1 MCLVLKEKQEP
12 MIAPADIEC
21 YKIVDLDEDGTYHAH
36 VKKEFVWELGKTL
49 KSELTM
55 EEEAGYSYPYIT
67 KGFHS
72 YKTLQDLMYGYFQS
86 LSPCMMVKCTIPKG
100 SEYYLGRQGEMDG
113 YASNKLIANEILD
126 VKKVFN
132 RFDWDNYPFKVGQKV
147 VPNKG
152 STIYQILNIQP
163 DTDNQGR
170 ADLIVENCI
179 TSTYEVI
186 RTEYHNRTW
195 IASNNIGVNIELEIL
210 KD

>member
-1 MCLVLKEKQEP
+1 MCLLTTQQVPQ
-12 MIAPADIEC
+12 IAEEDITCYKVISPDMTSLYHTEFKWELDKLYETEIEC
-21 YKIVDLDEDGTYHAH
+21 RSKWDFTVVSQA
-36 VKKEFVWELGKTL
+36 
-49 KSELTM
+49 
-55 EEEAGYSYPYIT
+55 
-67 KGFHS
+67 FHS
-72 YKTLQDLMYGYFQS
+72 YKTLQDLMHGYFKS

-100 SEYYLGRQGEMDG
+100 SEYYLGRQGVMDG
-113 YASNKLIANEILD
+113 YASNQIIVNEILD

-163 DTDNQGR
+163 EIDNQGR
-170 ADLIVENCI
+170 ADLIVEDCI

-195 IASNNIGVNIELEIL
+195 LASNNIGVDIELEIL